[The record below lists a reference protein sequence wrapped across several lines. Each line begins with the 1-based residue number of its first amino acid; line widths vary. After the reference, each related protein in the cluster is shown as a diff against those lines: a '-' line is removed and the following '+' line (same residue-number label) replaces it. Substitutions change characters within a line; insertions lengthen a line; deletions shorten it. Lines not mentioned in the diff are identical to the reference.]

1 MFACLHLG
9 AIRFHIYLFYQKHL
23 TERPLAK
30 FHNWYK
36 VDWPDLFIFLARPA
50 PPSPLQ
56 LVIILPYLNEL
67 LLPLLP
73 ASFLLLFLLTLLRVD
88 PAISRLL
95 LLQLHPLDDSLDPAV
110 LLTQILVHVLV
121 RVHESLHSVYSIV
134 VSEDAVHGGATVAR
148 GGSGVL
154 VGATLGAGDQGIE
167 ELADSHVLRD
177 V

>member
-1 MFACLHLG
+1 VFACLHLG
-9 AIRFHIYLFYQKHL
+9 SIRFHIYLFYQKHL

-36 VDWPDLFIFLARPA
+36 VDGPHLFIFLARPA

-56 LVIILPYLNEL
+56 LVIILPYLYEL

-73 ASFLLLFLLTLLRVD
+73 ATFLLLFLLTLLRVD
-88 PAISRLL
+88 PSISRLL
-95 LLQLHPLDDSLDPAV
+95 LLQLHPLDDSLDPAI
-110 LLTQILVHVLV
+110 LLTQILVHVLI
-121 RVHESLHSVYSIV
+121 RVHESLHCVYSIV
-134 VSEDAVHGGATVAR
+134 VPEDSVHGGATVTR
-148 GGSGVL
+148 GGGGVL
-154 VGATLGAGDQGIE
+154 VGALGAGDQGIE